1 MTALISSPNLF
12 VVQTESSI
20 YYLLQFW
27 LYIILN
33 PSKKNS
39 GNRQQILVESS
50 EYFQKL
56 YGQLLFS
63 KIPLEII
70 LFQHIIFSINFFPDG
85 KEFLLTEK
93 GKEFSPPFRALR
105 IQHLINLLDDMK
117 RIKNDKIIP
126 EEWLNEATNSA
137 WLSLLKFDHG
147 MSRGSVIFHFN
158 SIQLI
163 KI

>member
-70 LFQHIIFSINFFPDG
+70 LFQHIIFSINFF
-85 KEFLLTEK
+85 KM
-93 GKEFSPPFRALR
+93 A
-105 IQHLINLLDDMK
+105 
-117 RIKNDKIIP
+117 KN
-126 EEWLNEATNSA
+126 
-137 WLSLLKFDHG
+137 FC
-147 MSRGSVIFHFN
+147 
-158 SIQLI
+158 
-163 KI
+163 